1 MFRDKREDNPL
12 LDMSYLRD
20 YCTERKTGSKK

>member
-1 MFRDKREDNPL
+1 MFRIKREDNPL
-12 LDMSYLRD
+12 LDMSYSGD